1 MNTGPLLTD
10 AEIRTTKSHPG
21 NMKSDKLKEF
31 RQAAYNHLGKAHD
44 ATFELRDFQRI
55 NYPKN
60 SRDTIL
66 RRMIKFFTHLSIK

>member
-10 AEIRTTKSHPG
+10 AEIRTTKSHPA
-21 NMKSDKLKEF
+21 NIKSNKLKEF
-31 RQAAYNHLGKAHD
+31 VCDNERQAAYNHLGKAHN

-60 SRDTIL
+60 SRIP
-66 RRMIKFFTHLSIK
+66 F